1 MSPETEVITQEID
14 LESKRITVSMD
25 EVTDRIIEN
34 LIGVKGK
41 SKSSVIYQI
50 IRDWINDNSE
60 AVLNNW
66 GINFAA
72 IRRQIISKY
81 KEIPT
86 KKELSDEEVSIIN
99 QLTELFKTIKSINAD
114 ELAEELGI
122 ETKKLRNII
131 FTNRIDLEAAG
142 LKLAYEDGKFFPI

>member
-1 MSPETEVITQEID
+1 MSPDTEVITQEID
-14 LESKRITVSMD
+14 LESKRITVSVD

-50 IRDWINDNSE
+50 IRDWIDDNSE

-81 KEIPT
+81 KEIPI
-86 KKELSDEEVSIIN
+86 KKELSEEEINIIN
-99 QLTELFKTIKSINAD
+99 QLTELFKTIKSISAD
-114 ELAEELGI
+114 ELAEELNI
-122 ETKKLRNII
+122 NTKVLRNII
-131 FTNRIDLEAAG
+131 FTNRVDLEAAG